1 MKAASEQLKRLEDND
16 LLKSGISLLDLG
28 NHENLY
34 TKLLIY
40 IDLLIKWNKTYNL
53 TSLTTKEDIITTH
66 LLDCLSVV
74 KKIDGKRILDV
85 GSGAGLPGLMI
96 ALARPTSNLCLID
109 KVAKKTSF
117 MKQVALE
124 LKLNNVEVIH
134 GRVEDLRVK
143 NPFDMIVSRAFSEV
157 EKFISLTQHLIS
169 KQGVWLIMKS
179 KKIMTEDLKK
189 LDKAFEVEPIFVPYL
204 DAERYLVRIN
214 NKVKDIF

>member
-1 MKAASEQLKRLEDND
+1 MKAASEQLKRLEEND

-66 LLDCLSVV
+66 LLDCLSIVN
-74 KKIDGKRILDV
+74 KIDGQRILDV

-96 ALARPTSNLCLID
+96 ALARPTTHLCLID

-117 MKQVALE
+117 MKQAVLE
-124 LKLNNVEVIH
+124 LELSNVEVIH

-169 KQGVWLIMKS
+169 KQGAWLIMKS

-189 LDKAFEVEPIFVPYL
+189 LDKAFEVEPITVPYL
-204 DAERYLVRIN
+204 EAERYLVRIH
-214 NKVKDIF
+214 NKA

>member
-1 MKAASEQLKRLEDND
+1 MKAASEQLKRLEEND
-16 LLKSGISLLDLG
+16 LLKSGITLLDLD
-28 NHENLY
+28 NHEYLY

-74 KKIDGKRILDV
+74 KKIDGQRILDV

-96 ALARPTSNLCLID
+96 ALARPTTHLCLID

-117 MKQVALE
+117 MKQAVLE
-124 LKLNNVEVIH
+124 LELSNVEVIH

-169 KQGVWLIMKS
+169 KQGAWLIMKS

-189 LDKAFEVEPIFVPYL
+189 LGKSFEVEPITVPYL
-204 DAERYLVRIN
+204 EAERYLVRIN
-214 NKVKDIF
+214 TKA

>member
-1 MKAASEQLKRLEDND
+1 MKAASEQLKRLEEND
-16 LLKSGISLLDLG
+16 LLKSGIISLDLD
-28 NHENLY
+28 NHEYLY

-74 KKIDGKRILDV
+74 KKIDGQRILDV

-96 ALARPTSNLCLID
+96 ALARPTTHLCLID

-117 MKQVALE
+117 MKQAVLE
-124 LKLNNVEVIH
+124 LELSNVEVIH

-157 EKFISLTQHLIS
+157 EKFISLTQHLVS
-169 KQGVWLIMKS
+169 KQGAWLIMKS

-189 LDKAFEVEPIFVPYL
+189 LGKSFEVEPIIVPYL
-204 DAERYLVRIN
+204 EAERYLVKIN
-214 NKVKDIF
+214 TKA

>member
-1 MKAASEQLKRLEDND
+1 MKAASEQLKRLEEND
-16 LLKSGISLLDLG
+16 LLKSGITLLDLD
-28 NHENLY
+28 NHEYLY

-74 KKIDGKRILDV
+74 KKIDGQRILDV

-96 ALARPTSNLCLID
+96 ALARPTTHLCLID

-117 MKQVALE
+117 MKQAVLE
-124 LKLNNVEVIH
+124 LELSNVEVIH

-143 NPFDMIVSRAFSEV
+143 NPFDTIVSRAFSEV

-169 KQGVWLIMKS
+169 KQGAWLIMKS

-189 LDKAFEVEPIFVPYL
+189 LDKAFEVEPITVPYL
-204 DAERYLVRIN
+204 EAERYLVRIN
-214 NKVKDIF
+214 NKA

>member
-1 MKAASEQLKRLEDND
+1 MKAASEQLKRLEEND
-16 LLKSGISLLDLG
+16 LLKSGITLLDLD
-28 NHENLY
+28 NHEYLY

-53 TSLTTKEDIITTH
+53 TSLTKKEDIITTH

-74 KKIDGKRILDV
+74 KKIDGQRILDV

-96 ALARPTSNLCLID
+96 ALVRPTTHLCLID

-117 MKQVALE
+117 MKQAVLE
-124 LKLNNVEVIH
+124 LELSNVEVIH

-143 NPFDMIVSRAFSEV
+143 NPFDTIVSRAFSEV

-189 LDKAFEVEPIFVPYL
+189 LDKSFEVEPIIVPYL
-204 DAERYLVRIN
+204 EAERYLVRIN
-214 NKVKDIF
+214 KA

>member
-1 MKAASEQLKRLEDND
+1 MKAASEQLKRLEEND
-16 LLKSGISLLDLG
+16 LLKSGIISLDLD
-28 NHENLY
+28 NHEYLY
-34 TKLLIY
+34 TKLLMY

-53 TSLTTKEDIITTH
+53 TSLIKKEDIITTH

-74 KKIDGKRILDV
+74 KKIDGQRILDV

-96 ALARPTSNLCLID
+96 ALARPTTHLCLID

-117 MKQVALE
+117 MKQAALE
-124 LKLNNVEVIH
+124 LELSNVEVIH

-143 NPFDMIVSRAFSEV
+143 NPFDTIVSRAFSEV

-169 KQGVWLIMKS
+169 KQGAWLIMKS

-189 LDKAFEVEPIFVPYL
+189 INKAFKVEPIIVPYL
-204 DAERYLVRIN
+204 EAERYLVRIN
-214 NKVKDIF
+214 N

>member
-1 MKAASEQLKRLEDND
+1 MKAASEQLKRLEEND

-74 KKIDGKRILDV
+74 KKIDGQRILDV

-109 KVAKKTSF
+109 KVAKKTFF

-124 LKLNNVEVIH
+124 LELNNVEVIH

-143 NPFDMIVSRAFSEV
+143 NPFDTIVSRAFSEV
-157 EKFISLTQHLIS
+157 EKFFSLTQHLIS
-169 KQGVWLIMKS
+169 KQGTWLIMKS

-189 LDKAFEVEPIFVPYL
+189 LDKAFEVEPITVPYL
-204 DAERYLVRIN
+204 EAERYLVRIN
-214 NKVKDIF
+214 NKA

>member
-1 MKAASEQLKRLEDND
+1 MKAASEQLKRLEEND
-16 LLKSGISLLDLG
+16 LLKSGITLLDLD
-28 NHENLY
+28 NHEYLY

-53 TSLTTKEDIITTH
+53 TSLTTKKDIITTH

-74 KKIDGKRILDV
+74 KKIDGQRILDV

-96 ALARPTSNLCLID
+96 ALARPTTHLCLID

-117 MKQVALE
+117 MKQAVLE
-124 LKLNNVEVIH
+124 LELSNVEVIH

-169 KQGVWLIMKS
+169 KQGAWLIMKS

-189 LDKAFEVEPIFVPYL
+189 LDKAFEVEPIIVPYL
-204 DAERYLVRIN
+204 EAERYLVKIN
-214 NKVKDIF
+214 TKA

>member
-1 MKAASEQLKRLEDND
+1 MKAASEQLKRLEEND
-16 LLKSGISLLDLG
+16 LLKSGITLLDLD
-28 NHENLY
+28 NHEYLY

-74 KKIDGKRILDV
+74 KKIDGQRILDV

-96 ALARPTSNLCLID
+96 ALARPTTHLCLID

-117 MKQVALE
+117 MKQAVLE
-124 LKLNNVEVIH
+124 LELSNVEVIH

-169 KQGVWLIMKS
+169 KQGAWLIMKS

-189 LDKAFEVEPIFVPYL
+189 LDKAFEVEPITVPYL
-204 DAERYLVRIN
+204 EAERYLVRIH
-214 NKVKDIF
+214 NKA

>member
-1 MKAASEQLKRLEDND
+1 MKVASEQLKRLEDND

-74 KKIDGKRILDV
+74 KKIDGQRILDV

-96 ALARPTSNLCLID
+96 ALARPTTHLCLID
-109 KVAKKTSF
+109 SVAKKTSF
-117 MKQVALE
+117 MKQAALE
-124 LKLNNVEVIH
+124 LGLNNVKVIH

-143 NPFDMIVSRAFSEV
+143 NPFDTIVSRAFSEV

-169 KQGVWLIMKS
+169 KQGAWLIMKS

-189 LDKAFEVEPIFVPYL
+189 LDKAFKVEPIIVPYL
-204 DAERYLVRIN
+204 EAERYLVRIN
-214 NKVKDIF
+214 N

>member
-1 MKAASEQLKRLEDND
+1 MKAASEQLKRLEEND
-16 LLKSGISLLDLG
+16 LLKSGIISLDLD
-28 NHENLY
+28 NHEYLY

-53 TSLTTKEDIITTH
+53 TSLIKKEDIITTH

-74 KKIDGKRILDV
+74 KKIDGQRILDV

-96 ALARPTSNLCLID
+96 ALARPTTHLCLID

-117 MKQVALE
+117 MKQAALE
-124 LKLNNVEVIH
+124 LELSNVEVIH

-143 NPFDMIVSRAFSEV
+143 NPFDTIVSRAFSEV

-169 KQGVWLIMKS
+169 KQGAWLIMKS

-189 LDKAFEVEPIFVPYL
+189 LDKAFKVEPIIVPYL
-204 DAERYLVRIN
+204 EAERYLVRIN
-214 NKVKDIF
+214 N

>member
-1 MKAASEQLKRLEDND
+1 MKAASEQLKRLEEND
-16 LLKSGISLLDLG
+16 LLKSGITLLDLD
-28 NHENLY
+28 NHEYLY

-53 TSLTTKEDIITTH
+53 TALTKKRDIITTH

-74 KKIDGKRILDV
+74 KKIDGQRILDV

-96 ALARPTSNLCLID
+96 ALVRPTTHLCLID

-117 MKQVALE
+117 MKQAVLE
-124 LKLNNVEVIH
+124 LELSNVEVIH

-169 KQGVWLIMKS
+169 KQGAWLIMKS

-189 LDKAFEVEPIFVPYL
+189 LGKSFEVEPIIVPYL
-204 DAERYLVRIN
+204 EAERYLVRIN
-214 NKVKDIF
+214 TKA